1 MPKIALPP
9 AATPA
14 ELPGEVRL
22 QIVSHSAEPPA
33 RGGWLHEVKH
43 DGHRLVAIVSGGRVK
58 LVSRNG
64 YDRTELFREPFRGL
78 AEAGMPPMVI
88 DGEIAVPDERG
99 VTHLDAL
106 SEAIS
111 AGRQSALPISAW
123 VCRERNP
130 PAATKFQTLA

>member
-1 MPKIALPP
+1 VQVIKSIWCTEIPARANIWCDCRRRA
-9 AATPA
+9 AAT
-14 ELPGEVRL
+14 G
-22 QIVSHSAEPPA
+22 Q
-33 RGGWLHEVKH
+33 
-43 DGHRLVAIVSGGRVK
+43 
-58 LVSRNG
+58 RNG
-64 YDRTELFREPFRGL
+64 YDRTELFSEPFRGL
-78 AEAGMPPMVI
+78 TAAGLPAMVL

-123 VCRERNP
+123 ACRERNP